1 MFKNNIVI
9 AYRNLIRKKGYSFIN
24 IAGLA
29 VGIASSVMILLFVQ
43 DELSYDRHHEKADN
57 IYRVALRAS
66 MQGNRFNAPITSAP
80 LAETVIRDYPEVIN
94 AVRFFNFDAAPVI
107 RYGDRSFVERGF
119 VWADS
124 TVFDVFTFPVVKG
137 ETASALNRPNTL
149 VLTES
154 AARKYFGDKDP
165 LGKTLE
171 IGNDRLPFEV
181 TAVIE
186 DLPHNLHFSFDVMAS
201 FVSTDHHANEF
212 WFSNN
217 YYTYLLL
224 DENADPS
231 DLEAKFPEMLEK
243 YMGPQIE
250 MFLGGTL
257 QEFYESGEEWG
268 YYLQPI
274 TSIHLHSDLQYEI
287 QANGSMTTVIIF
299 SIIALI
305 ILVIACINFMNLS
318 TARSAGRAREIGLKK
333 VVGSSRSQLISQ
345 FLGESVF
352 LSFISLFFSLVLV
365 EIFTPA
371 FNNLAGKELE
381 VHYFSTWYTIPALL
395 FVGVFVGLLSG
406 SYPAFFLA
414 SFKPAAV
421 LKGKFHSGLKSA
433 SLRSTLVVFQFVI
446 TIALFI
452 STFTV
457 YRQMNYIRSKDLG
470 MNPENVI
477 VIHRAGAIPS
487 HQRETFCQMLESHSN
502 ILTTSRAH
510 AIPGTSFSGTAFRPE
525 GVPASSHYIVSNA
538 WVDMNYADVLELE
551 LVDGRFFSRDY
562 TSDTL
567 AIVLNETAVRYL
579 GLNEPVIGKR
589 VYQTASGG
597 TPEAPE
603 DVGYNVIGVVRD
615 FNFESLHQTINPV
628 ILSPGEWGGYIIA
641 KVQPEEIAGTI
652 EAVNEKWKEFVDDQP
667 FEYSF
672 LQDDLQSAYRDEKQ
686 AGMIF
691 SIFSILAIFIACLG
705 LLGLAS
711 FTTEQRTKEIG
722 IRKAMGASAGSVMI
736 LLSKELNR
744 LVLISTIVAWPI
756 AWYFM
761 KNWLDNF
768 AFRTDIGFGVF
779 ISASLLTYVIALST
793 VSFQAY
799 RAARLNPVDTL
810 REE

>member
-1 MFKNNIVI
+1 MFKNNIII
-9 AYRNLIRKKGYSFIN
+9 AFRNLIRKKGYSFIN

-29 VGIASSVMILLFVQ
+29 IGIASSVMILLFVQ
-43 DELSYDRHHEKADN
+43 DELSYDRNHEKADN

-66 MQGNRFNAPITSAP
+66 MQGNRLHAPITPAP
-80 LAETVIRDYPEVIN
+80 LAETVIRDYPEVVN

-107 RYGDRSFVERGF
+107 RRGDRSFVERSF

-124 TVFDVFTFPVVKG
+124 TVFDLFTFPVIKG
-137 ETASALNRPNTL
+137 DPATALSRPNTM

-154 AARKYFGDKDP
+154 AVNKYFGDEDP
-165 LGKTLE
+165 LGETLE
-171 IGNDRLPFEV
+171 MGNDRIPFEV

-186 DLPHNLHFSFDVMAS
+186 DLPGNMHFSFDVMAS
-201 FVSTDHHANEF
+201 FVTTDHYANEF
-212 WFSNN
+212 WISNN

-224 DENADPS
+224 DESAEPS

-250 MFLGGTL
+250 MFMGGTL

-268 YYLQPI
+268 YYLQPL
-274 TSIHLHSDLQYEI
+274 TSIYLHSDLQPEI
-287 QANGSMTTVIIF
+287 QANGSMTTVIVF

-333 VVGSSRSQLISQ
+333 VVGSSRSQLINQ

-352 LSFISLFFSLVLV
+352 LSFISLLFALVLV
-365 EIFTPA
+365 ELFIPA
-371 FNNLAGKELE
+371 FNNLAGKELAI
-381 VHYFSTWYTIPALL
+381 HYFSTWYTIPALL
-395 FVGVFVGLLSG
+395 FVGVFVGFLSG

-414 SFKPAAV
+414 SFKPVAV
-421 LKGKFHSGLKSA
+421 LKGKLQTGLKSA
-433 SLRSTLVVFQFVI
+433 SLRSALVVFQFVI

-457 YRQMNYIRSKDLG
+457 YRQMNYISSKDLG
-470 MNPENVI
+470 MNPENVM
-477 VIHRAGAIPS
+477 VIHRAGAIPAQQS
-487 HQRETFCQMLESHSN
+487 EAFSQELENHSN
-502 ILTTSRAH
+502 ILATSRAH
-510 AIPGTSFSGTAFRPE
+510 AIPATPFSGNAFRPE
-525 GVPASSHYIVSNA
+525 GSPASRQHIVSNA
-538 WVDMNYADVLELE
+538 WVDMNYAGVLELE
-551 LVDGRFFSRDY
+551 LVEGRFFSRDY
-562 TSDTL
+562 ASDTL
-567 AIVLNETAVRYL
+567 AIVLNETAVSYL
-579 GLNEPVIGKR
+579 GLSNPVVGKR
-589 VYQTASGG
+589 VYQTAAGG
-597 TPEAPE
+597 TAEAPE
-603 DVGYNVIGVVRD
+603 DLAFTVVGVVRD

-628 ILSPGEWGGYIIA
+628 ILSPGDWGGYIIA
-641 KVQPEEIAGTI
+641 KVQPENISSTI
-652 EAVNEKWKEFVDDQP
+652 EVVNKTWDEFVDDQP

-672 LQDDLQSAYRDEKQ
+672 LQDDLQSAYRSEEQ

-691 SIFSILAIFIACLG
+691 SIFSLLSIFIACLG

-711 FTTEQRTKEIG
+711 FTTQQRTKEIG

-736 LLSKELNR
+736 LLTKEINR
-744 LVLISTIVAWPI
+744 LVLISTVVAWPL

-768 AFRTDIGFGVF
+768 AYRTNIGFGVF
-779 ISASLLTYVIALST
+779 IAASLLTYVIAILT